1 MSILSY
7 TEICELLAA
16 GVVEG
21 SDVAHVNSA
30 SLDVHLGPDFLF
42 EAVPAAHR
50 PYVDLAL
57 RETVAFYR
65 KPGYTPA
72 DKSDTARIER
82 EAGVPRYYLTP
93 GEFVLAAT
101 REKFNLPNDISAE
114 FRLKSSIARNGL
126 EQLSAVW
133 ADAGWHGSALTL
145 ELFNVTRYHTLKL
158 SEGLAVG
165 QMIFHRHTAVPDHA
179 SYAARGRYNND
190 PGVQPIKP

>member
-21 SDVAHVNSA
+21 SDVAHVNAA

-42 EAVPAAHR
+42 EEAPTAHR

-57 RETVAFYR
+57 RNTVSFYK
-65 KPGYTPA
+65 KPGYASPGMLY
-72 DKSDTARIER
+72 E
-82 EAGVPRYYLTP
+82 PLRYYLTP